1 MGFFWDLLQQE
12 EIEKQKINANSLE
25 ERVELLEKEL
35 ERTRKLLF
43 DTLHVLENHLGQD
56 IDKDGITGKPTE

>member
-12 EIEKQKINANSLE
+12 EIDKQTTKANSLE
-25 ERVELLEKEL
+25 ERVDFLEKEL
-35 ERTRKLLF
+35 IKTRKLLF

-56 IDKDGITGKPTE
+56 IDKDGLTGKPTD

>member
-35 ERTRKLLF
+35 EKTRKLLF

>member
-35 ERTRKLLF
+35 EQTRKLLF
-43 DTLHVLENHLGQD
+43 DTLHVLEDHLGQD
-56 IDKDGITGKPTE
+56 IDKDGITGKPNK